1 MDDAQIVALYWRRDE
16 SAISATAEKYDG
28 YCSSIARRI
37 LSDAGEVEECL
48 NDTWLHAWNAIPPH
62 RPQRLAVFLGKITR
76 DLAFDRYRASHRRKR
91 GGGELPLAL
100 EELGEVTGAEDV
112 EGAVVRQ
119 ELAAAISAFL
129 HKQPEL
135 QRTIFL
141 RRYFE
146 LWSIKELASEFSMGE
161 SGVKLI
167 LFRMRK
173 RLKTE
178 LEQEGLL

>member
-16 SAISATAEKYDG
+16 SAISATAEKYDC

-100 EELGEVTGAEDV
+100 EELGEVTGSAPFCTSSRSSSGRSSS
-112 EGAVVRQ
+112 GAILSFGRSRNWQ
-119 ELAAAISAFL
+119 
-129 HKQPEL
+129 
-135 QRTIFL
+135 
-141 RRYFE
+141 
-146 LWSIKELASEFSMGE
+146 ASFPWEKAVS
-161 SGVKLI
+161 S
-167 LFRMRK
+167 
-173 RLKTE
+173 
-178 LEQEGLL
+178 